1 MIRINLL
8 SDREAIRKET
18 TRQQVSIFIL
28 TICLVLVILG
38 GIHFYQYR
46 QKKDLEQRIVYV
58 QEELKELQKKVGEV
72 QRYKEAK
79 TELET
84 KLQIIER
91 LQKGK
96 MLVLQLLD
104 GLGETIP
111 EKMWLDKLGLKAGK
125 LSMEGYAV
133 DNETIAGFMKQLQRT
148 KSFQTVELVLTEKK
162 EVEGLWMSIF
172 RWWPPWLRS
181 TRRRRAPKRRRTR
194 PALHNRPR
202 NPHKRMKRWPWNSR
216 WTRFWRWTERRRS

>member
-38 GIHFYQYR
+38 GIQFYQYR
-46 QKKDLEQRIVYV
+46 QKKDLRQNIEYV
-58 QEELKELQKKVGEV
+58 QKELKELEKKVGEV

-111 EKMWLDKLGLKAGK
+111 DKMWLQELGFKGGK

-133 DNETIAGFMKQLQRT
+133 DNETIAAFMKQLERT
-148 KSFQTVELVLTEKK
+148 KSFRTVELVLTEKK
-162 EVEGLWMSIF
+162 EVEGVGMKHFSLVAALAPIATGT
-172 RWWPPWLRS
+172 PGPS
-181 TRRRRAPKRRRTR
+181 TGGSSTGKTGQ
-194 PALHNRPR
+194 NRP
-202 NPHKRMKRWPWNSR
+202 
-216 WTRFWRWTERRRS
+216 

>member
-38 GIHFYQYR
+38 GIQFYQYR
-46 QKKDLEQRIVYV
+46 QKKELRQNIQYV
-58 QEELKELQKKVGEV
+58 EKELKALAEKVGEV
-72 QRYKEAK
+72 DKYKKAK
-79 TELET
+79 EELET

-96 MLVLQLLD
+96 TLVLQLLD
-104 GLGETIP
+104 GIGETIP
-111 EKMWLDKLGLKAGK
+111 EKMWLDDLGIKGGK

-133 DNETIAGFMKQLQRT
+133 DNETIAAFMKQLERT
-148 KSFQTVELVLTEKK
+148 KSFQSVELVLTEKK
-162 EVEGLWMSIF
+162 DVEGVGMKHFSLVAALAPVTTQAPGS
-172 RWWPPWLRS
+172 S
-181 TRRRRAPKRRRTR
+181 TGGSSTGKPG
-194 PALHNRPR
+194 PDQP
-202 NPHKRMKRWPWNSR
+202 
-216 WTRFWRWTERRRS
+216 

>member
-28 TICLVLVILG
+28 SICLVLVILG
-38 GIHFYQYR
+38 GIQFYQYR
-46 QKKDLEQRIVYV
+46 QKKDLEQRIQYV

-72 QRYKEAK
+72 EKYKEAK
-79 TELET
+79 QELET

-96 MLVLQLLD
+96 MLVVQLLD
-104 GLGETIP
+104 GIGETIP
-111 EKMWLDKLGLKAGK
+111 EKMWLQDLAFKGNK

-133 DNETIAGFMKQLQRT
+133 DNETIAGFMKQLQGT
-148 KSFQTVELVLTEKK
+148 KSFQNVELVLTEKK
-162 EVEGLWMSIF
+162 EVEGIWMKHFSLVAALA
-172 RWWPPWLRS
+172 PPK
-181 TRRRRAPKRRRTR
+181 TEAAGPKAKTNTTGPAQRAKKSP
-194 PALHNRPR
+194 
-202 NPHKRMKRWPWNSR
+202 
-216 WTRFWRWTERRRS
+216 

>member
-28 TICLVLVILG
+28 MICLVLVILG
-38 GIHFYQYR
+38 GIQFYQYR
-46 QKKDLEQRIVYV
+46 QKKDLEQRIQYV
-58 QEELKELQKKVGEV
+58 QQELTELKKKVGEV
-72 QRYKEAK
+72 EKYKEAK
-79 TELET
+79 RELET

-96 MLVLQLLD
+96 MLVVQLLD
-104 GLGETIP
+104 GIGETIP
-111 EKMWLDKLGLKAGK
+111 ERMWLDELGLKASK

-133 DNETIAGFMKQLQRT
+133 DNETIAGFMKQLERT

-162 EVEGLWMSIF
+162 EVEGVGMKHFSLVAILA
-172 RWWPPWLRS
+172 PPK
-181 TRRRRAPKRRRTR
+181 AEAAGPKAQTHTIGLAQQAKKS
-194 PALHNRPR
+194 P
-202 NPHKRMKRWPWNSR
+202 
-216 WTRFWRWTERRRS
+216 

>member
-38 GIHFYQYR
+38 GIQFYQYR
-46 QKKDLEQRIVYV
+46 QKKDLRENIQYV
-58 QEELKELQKKVGEV
+58 KKELKALEQKVGEV
-72 QRYKEAK
+72 ERYKEAK
-79 TELET
+79 QELET
-84 KLQIIER
+84 KLQIIEQ

-104 GLGETIP
+104 GIGENIP
-111 EKMWLDKLGLKAGK
+111 EKMWLDDLGFKGGK

-133 DNETIAGFMKQLQRT
+133 DNETIAGFMKKLERT
-148 KSFQTVELVLTEKK
+148 KSFQSVELVLTEKK
-162 EVEGLWMSIF
+162 EVEGVGMKHFSLVAPLAPIKTEAPGS
-172 RWWPPWLRS
+172 S
-181 TRRRRAPKRRRTR
+181 TGGSSTGKTGR
-194 PALHNRPR
+194 NRP
-202 NPHKRMKRWPWNSR
+202 
-216 WTRFWRWTERRRS
+216 

>member
-38 GIHFYQYR
+38 GIQFYQYR
-46 QKKDLEQRIVYV
+46 QKKELKQRIQYV
-58 QEELKELQKKVGEV
+58 QEELKELEKKVGEV
-72 QRYKEAK
+72 EKYKEAK
-79 TELET
+79 KELET

-104 GLGETIP
+104 GIGETIP
-111 EKMWLDKLGLKAGK
+111 EKMWLDDLGFKGGK

-133 DNETIAGFMKQLQRT
+133 DNETIAAFMKHW
-148 KSFQTVELVLTEKK
+148 S
-162 EVEGLWMSIF
+162 
-172 RWWPPWLRS
+172 
-181 TRRRRAPKRRRTR
+181 A
-194 PALHNRPR
+194 R
-202 NPHKRMKRWPWNSR
+202 NPFRPLSWS
-216 WTRFWRWTERRRS
+216 